1 MAGLELLRA
10 SLAESLIV
18 SKGEYQ
24 YFVHPLS
31 DGVPLVEAAILD
43 EAAAALAARVP
54 PESEILVT
62 AEAIGLP
69 LAAAVTLRTGLPYT
83 TLRKRAYGLPGER
96 VVTQK
101 TGYGGAELHLNAPV
115 EGKHVTIVD
124 DVLSTGGTLRAMCSA
139 LTAAGALIDRVLI
152 VFSKV
157 DPAELSTELGV
168 DIKVLLQVHVEGAK
182 VIID

>member
-1 MAGLELLRA
+1 MTELELLRA

-18 SKGEYQ
+18 SKGQYQ

-31 DGVPLVEAAILD
+31 DGVPLGEAAILD

-54 PESEILVT
+54 EGSEILVT

-69 LAAAVTLRTGLPYT
+69 LTAAVTLRTGLPYT

-96 VVTQK
+96 IVTQK

-115 EGKHVTIVD
+115 EGRRVTIID

-139 LTAAGALIDRVLI
+139 LNDAGAIIDKVLI
-152 VFSKV
+152 VFTKME
-157 DPAELSTELGV
+157 PAQMEAELGV
-168 DIKVLLQVHVEGAK
+168 PVEALLKVHVEGAK
-182 VIID
+182 VVID